1 MDFYDYA
8 TTHDLTRRAGLTN
21 DPPAAF
27 YRQLQAA
34 AYAERARGVKG
45 MAVEFNRYQ
54 SELNWSLAGRPY
66 YKLWPAII
74 PLLAGVGI
82 VEIPGSRSF
91 ADVRLAAA
99 FPSNFGRRYS
109 FLSLFSSAVPNSS
122 WQ

>member
-21 DPPAAF
+21 DTPAAF
-27 YRQLQAA
+27 YRQIQAA
-34 AYAERARGVKG
+34 AYVERARGVQG

-74 PLLAGVGI
+74 PLANATRMRLSGWSRRPSDGCCQRVSGKLVSTSAGESGV
-82 VEIPGSRSF
+82 
-91 ADVRLAAA
+91 
-99 FPSNFGRRYS
+99 
-109 FLSLFSSAVPNSS
+109 
-122 WQ
+122 